1 MKQIEHNPS
10 VPCKLKATTRADFI
24 AQKTC
29 SFRLNWLPQEHDSLY
44 DPSFADLKPSE
55 CGYIKK
61 SGSIISYR

>member
-1 MKQIEHNPS
+1 MKQIERNLS
-10 VPCKLKATTRADFI
+10 VSSKSKANTRASFI

-29 SFRLNWLPQEHDSLY
+29 AFQLNWLPLEHDSLY

-61 SGSIISYR
+61 SDSIISYR